1 VTRPAPNSYGYPM
14 PARSYPAQPLFADQ
28 AEKEVWQALIA
39 QLPNDAAVVCN
50 LKILDTDK
58 QYEIDF
64 IVLVPEVGVAILEVK
79 GGNVTPNEDA
89 TFTQKDAK
97 ESREIDPMGQATS
110 NAYELKRFLGKKS
123 SIQNFSARPSVVLPY
138 ADIPSS
144 YSRPTIPRTV
154 IHDHVD
160 IVSLADRIMKDL
172 LSHHFRPTALEIHAI
187 LSALSVPLAQ
197 QKSLAELGLEREDQV
212 FALTEQQYAILDLC
226 VAMPKFS
233 ILGSAGCGKTF
244 IAIEQARRRAA
255 AGDRVLFLCYNLGL
269 SEYLRRRFS
278 AFPEDERPTHSGTFH
293 SLGREL
299 GMNVQIQDG
308 DDFWDSQVPNLLID
322 HLRNIPIELKYDTVI
337 IDEAQDFH
345 ADWWNVVIGALK
357 DPEKGRIYA
366 FGDIRQGIF
375 RQATDIPL
383 QESKLH
389 LDKNLRNSLPIAEL
403 AALCVE
409 EPLQLSG
416 LDGPP
421 VTWIET
427 TTHGAEDGANQEV
440 ERLVGEG
447 WDPADV
453 CILTTGTRHEIQK
466 KEGDGPLRVPY
477 WKKFFEAQS
486 TYHCTTSGFKGLERR
501 VVVLAMNGWKEEERK
516 KDILYTAVT
525 RARDVLVIC
534 GSKEEITQAG
544 GKEFFKKLT
553 RSAP

>member
-1 VTRPAPNSYGYPM
+1 M

-28 AEKEVWQALIA
+28 SEKEVWQALIA

-58 QYEIDF
+58 QYEMDF
-64 IVLVPEVGVAILEVK
+64 IVLVPEAGVAVLEVK

-97 ESREIDPMGQATS
+97 ETREIDPMGQATS

-123 SIQNFSARPSVVLPY
+123 SIQNFSARPTVVLPY

-187 LSALSVPLAQ
+187 LGALSVPLAQ
-197 QKSLAELGLEREDQV
+197 QKSLTELGLERENQV
-212 FALTEQQYAILDLC
+212 VALTEQQFAILDLC
-226 VAMPKFS
+226 IAMPKFS
-233 ILGSAGCGKTF
+233 ILGSAGCGKTY
-244 IAIEQARRRAA
+244 IAIEQSRRRAA
-255 AGDRVLFLCYNLGL
+255 AGDRVLFLCYNYGL
-269 SEYLRRRFS
+269 SEYIRRRFETS
-278 AFPEDERPTHSGTFH
+278 PEDERPTHIGTLH
-293 SLGREL
+293 SLGNKWA
-299 GMNVQIQDG
+299 MKFDVQSS
-308 DDFWDSQVPNLLID
+308 DDFWDSQLPSLLID
-322 HLRNIPIELKYDTVI
+322 HLKTMPTELKYDTIV

-345 ADWWNVVIGALK
+345 ADWWNVVLGALK
-357 DPEKGRIYA
+357 DQDKGRIYA

-421 VTWIET
+421 VTWVEST
-427 TTHGAEDGANQEV
+427 TLCAEDAANKEV
-440 ERLVGEG
+440 LRLIQAG
-447 WDPADV
+447 WNPADICV
-453 CILTTGTRHEIQK
+453 LTTGSRHETQR
-466 KEGDGPLRVPY
+466 KEGDGALSRPY
-477 WKKFFEAQS
+477 WKKYFEEEA

-501 VVVLAMNGWKEEERK
+501 VVVLAMNGWKEEGRK

-534 GSKEEITQAG
+534 GSKEEVTQAG
-544 GKEFFKKLT
+544 GKEFFKKLI
-553 RSAP
+553 RST

>member
-1 VTRPAPNSYGYPM
+1 M
-14 PARSYPAQPLFADQ
+14 PARSYPTQPLFADPS
-28 AEKEVWQALIA
+28 EKEVWQALIA
-39 QLPNDAAVVCN
+39 QLPADAAIVCN

-58 QYEIDF
+58 QYEMDF
-64 IVLVPEVGVAILEVK
+64 IVLWPEVGVAVLEVK

-110 NAYELKRFLGKKS
+110 NAYELKRFLAKKS
-123 SIQNFSARPSVVLPY
+123 SIQNFSARPTVVLPY

-144 YSRPTIPRTV
+144 YSRSTIPRTV

-160 IVSLADRIMKDL
+160 IVSLADRISRDL
-172 LSHHFRPTALEIHAI
+172 LSHHFRPTALEVHAI

-197 QKSLAELGLEREDQV
+197 QKSLTELGLERENQV
-212 FALTEQQYAILDLC
+212 AELTEQQFAILDLC
-226 VAMPKFS
+226 IAMPKFS
-233 ILGSAGCGKTF
+233 ILGSAGCGKTY
-244 IAIEQARRRAA
+244 IAVEQSRRRAA
-255 AGDRVLFLCYNLGL
+255 AGDRVLFLCYNYGL
-269 SEYLRRRFS
+269 SEYIRRRFET
-278 AFPEDERPTHSGTFH
+278 FPENERPTHIGTLH
-293 SLGREL
+293 SLGNKW
-299 GMNVQIQDG
+299 GMKFDVQSS
-308 DDFWDSQVPNLLID
+308 DDFWDSQLPGLLIE
-322 HLRNIPIELKYDTVI
+322 HLKTMPAELKYDTIV

-345 ADWWNVVIGALK
+345 SDWWNVVLGALK
-357 DPEKGRIYA
+357 DYDKGRIYA

-421 VTWIET
+421 VTWVET
-427 TTHGAEDGANQEV
+427 TTHGAEDAANKEV
-440 ERLVGEG
+440 ARLISQG
-447 WDPADV
+447 WNPADICV
-453 CILTTGTRHEIQK
+453 LTTGSRHEFQR
-466 KEGDGPLRVPY
+466 KEGEGALSRPY
-477 WKKFFEAQS
+477 WKKYFEEDA

-501 VVVLAMNGWKEEERK
+501 VVVLAMNGWKDEERK

-534 GSKEEITQAG
+534 GSKEEITQSG

-553 RSAP
+553 RIALE